1 MSEKGKSIDGLMR
14 HIRQSHKIK
23 IEGSSQKRTLRN
35 IGYYHGYKAY
45 RFVRKKNNLLS
56 FTTFDEIKKTY
67 NFDNTLK
74 ALLYPEVMKVET
86 AINNYTLEV
95 LVTDSDIYMDSIFKQ
110 KLNHFDDFPK
120 NSKEYKKEMGKFL
133 NLRRNMEGT
142 IANNYTKSSI
152 IQHYVHQNKSIPF
165 WAIFEHTTMGDLG
178 SIIERLNNHTRRK
191 IQEDLGCLDTS
202 LDTNLELLSKHIFII
217 KDLRNAIAHNNVV
230 FDCRF
235 NTFKIKGMIIK
246 HLEKHTKVK
255 NINFKTITDY
265 VILIA
270 YYLKLLRFS
279 KVEIRSFIT
288 RYEKIIKEY
297 SQTIKNPHDVH
308 LILGVD
314 SFAKIKLFLKN
325 L

>member
-1 MSEKGKSIDGLMR
+1 
-14 HIRQSHKIK
+14 
-23 IEGSSQKRTLRN
+23 
-35 IGYYHGYKAY
+35 
-45 RFVRKKNNLLS
+45 
-56 FTTFDEIKKTY
+56 
-67 NFDNTLK
+67 
-74 ALLYPEVMKVET
+74 
-86 AINNYTLEV
+86 
-95 LVTDSDIYMDSIFKQ
+95 
-110 KLNHFDDFPK
+110 
-120 NSKEYKKEMGKFL
+120 
-133 NLRRNMEGT
+133 MEGT

-279 KVEIRSFIT
+279 KIEIRSFIT